1 MASGVI
7 ANSLPQVIVDDTY
20 TSAGTAQFDKT
31 YTVSGSGVIAVFASI
46 LSDDTSDFGTW
57 QARIYHNGNLIMGEG
72 TRFTTEYAY
81 AFGASTSAPI
91 QVSNGD
97 TIRVYLYNTKSGRK
111 DAYRRFLCF
120 GGCSVS

>member
-31 YTVSGSGVIAVFASI
+31 YTVSGSGVIVVFASI
-46 LSDDTSDFGTW
+46 LSDSTNDFGTW
-57 QARIYHNGNLIMGEG
+57 QARIYHNGTCIMGEG
-72 TRFTTEYAY
+72 NRFTTAYAY

>member
-20 TSAGTAQFDKT
+20 SNEGAATFDKT
-31 YTVSGSGVIAVFASI
+31 YSVSGSGVIAVFASV

-72 TRFTTEYAY
+72 TRFTTAYSY

-91 QVSNGD
+91 EVSNGD